1 MKVFELKAICKN
13 DAQILLQKKFG
24 YKNVHEIPKLKKIV
38 ISSSFGLV
46 GNQNK
51 DYLSQYIEEYRL
63 ISGQHP
69 IFTKAKKAISNFKT
83 RKGMILG
90 LMVTLRKQKM
100 YAFLKKLI
108 HLVLPNIKDFAGIK
122 TNMINKNGS
131 FNLGIKKQDIFPEIS
146 YDSLKQIHGFN
157 INFSMTS
164 KTKLE
169 TITLLK
175 GLGFPFIES
184 NIKKKDD

>member
-1 MKVFELKAICKN
+1 MKFSELKAIYN
-13 DAQILLQKKFG
+13 NNAQTILQEKFS
-24 YKNVHEIPKLKKIV
+24 YKNVHEIPKIKKIV

-46 GNQNK
+46 GSQNK
-51 DYLSQYIEEYRL
+51 DYLAQYIEEFRL

-100 YAFLKKLI
+100 YAFLQKFI
-108 HLVLPNIKDFAGIK
+108 HLVLPNIKDFLGIK
-122 TNMINKNGS
+122 TSMINKNGS
-131 FNLGIKKQDIFPEIS
+131 FNLGVKKQDVFPEIS
-146 YDSLKQIHGFN
+146 YDDLKQIHGFN
-157 INFSMTS
+157 INISTTS